1 MGLILLGK
9 QEKPHEPFKR
19 SKKPQEPSISPIF
32 YRRAPAGTVGEPV
45 FFQVGPLTTAINAF
59 FSHSGF
65 SLDPTTVLFLP
76 FLISDAVK
84 NGCRGGVGGNISIKE
99 AFLPCRGVST

>member
-9 QEKPHEPFKR
+9 QEKTYEPFKK
-19 SKKPQEPSISPIF
+19 SEKPPEPVISHIF
-32 YRRAPAGTVGEPV
+32 FRRTPAGTAGESV
-45 FFQVGPLTTAINAF
+45 FFQVGPPTTAINAF

-65 SLDPTTVLFLP
+65 SLDPSTVLFLP

-84 NGCRGGVGGNISIKE
+84 NGCCGGVGGNIPIKE
-99 AFLPCRGVST
+99 AFLPCRGIPT